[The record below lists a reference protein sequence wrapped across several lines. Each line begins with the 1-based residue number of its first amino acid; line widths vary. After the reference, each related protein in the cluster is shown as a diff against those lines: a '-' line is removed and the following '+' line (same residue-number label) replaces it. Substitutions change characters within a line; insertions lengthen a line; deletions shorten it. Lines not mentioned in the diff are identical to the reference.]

1 VLLLPRTRAGDD
13 SRVSGD
19 DSDEDDDDDDNN
31 EEEEARGEE
40 ADPEV

>member
-1 VLLLPRTRAGDD
+1 MLLLPRARAGDD

-19 DSDEDDDDDDNN
+19 DSDDDDDN
-31 EEEEARGEE
+31 EEEEEDRGEE